1 MPTSDLAAASVWVR
15 GGRRLWALLPSVRV
29 RQLSGWR
36 LLFAALL
43 PAARLACMGRVTAL
57 TDDACV
63 PVCPLAFQPSLASK
77 THLPPPSTRLTSL
90 RCHERPISFHVNAG
104 LTPAPRPSISAR
116 EMCGDPLHERRR
128 EPGAARFKMCAAH
141 PVLHLP
147 MPKPPPPM
155 PRPGPTF
162 GSTKSVLT

>member
-1 MPTSDLAAASVWVR
+1 ML
-15 GGRRLWALLPSVRV
+15 
-29 RQLSGWR
+29 
-36 LLFAALL
+36 
-43 PAARLACMGRVTAL
+43 
-57 TDDACV
+57 CV

-128 EPGAARFKMCAAH
+128 EPGAARFKMCAS
-141 PVLHLP
+141 P
-147 MPKPPPPM
+147 
-155 PRPGPTF
+155 PRPTLAHAQAAAPHATTRPDIRQHQVCIDLTGLHRVQPFPPTPGPDLGDLGISFWGIFKKTVTYQADIAL
-162 GSTKSVLT
+162 SA